1 MFVFIVKYNTD
12 KIEENHRTCLC
23 TFLFIA
29 ILFLIINDKEYI
41 WLINTRSIKWLL
53 IVSIFY
59 INIIFFVCKS

>member
-1 MFVFIVKYNTD
+1 MAEFFMFVFIVKYNTD

-41 WLINTRSIKWLL
+41 
-53 IVSIFY
+53 
-59 INIIFFVCKS
+59 